1 MTNHTS
7 VKRALMVAA
16 ASNGVI
22 GRNNELPWHLPK
34 DLQYF
39 KQTTMGKPVIMGRKT
54 FDSIGRPLPGRANI
68 IVTRQQDYY
77 ADGVEIVHSLEDG
90 LVLAQKMAAE
100 KSLDEVMV
108 IGGAE
113 LYRQSLPVIDR
124 VYLTQVHAD
133 VEGDAFF
140 PPLDNNWRCISE
152 EKHKACEKNPFD
164 YSFCIFE
171 RH

>member
-1 MTNHTS
+1 MTQSNS
-7 VKRALMVAA
+7 VTCALMVAA

-22 GRNNELPWHLPK
+22 GRDNQLPWHLPK

-68 IVTRQQDYY
+68 VVTRQPDYQ
-77 ADGVEIVHSLEDG
+77 AEGIHVVNSLEQG
-90 LVLAQKMAAE
+90 LALAQQLAAE

-113 LYRQSLPVIDR
+113 LYRQSLPTIER
-124 VYLTQVHAD
+124 VYLTKVHAD

-140 PPLDNNWRCISE
+140 PSLDDAWQCVSE
-152 EKHKACEKNPFD
+152 ERHSACERNPYD
-164 YSFCIFE
+164 YSFCVYE
-171 RH
+171 RR

>member
-1 MTNHTS
+1 MTQSSS
-7 VKRALMVAA
+7 VTCALMVAA

-22 GRNNELPWHLPK
+22 GRDNELPWHLPK

-68 IVTRQQDYY
+68 VVTRQQNYQAED
-77 ADGVEIVHSLEDG
+77 VQVVHSLEQG
-90 LVLAQKMAAE
+90 LALAQQLAAE
-100 KSLDEVMV
+100 KSVDEVMV

-113 LYRQSLPVIDR
+113 LYRQSLPSIER
-124 VYLTQVHAD
+124 VYLTKVHAE

-140 PPLDNNWRCISE
+140 PNLDKAWQCVSE
-152 EKHKACEKNPFD
+152 EKHLACERNPYD
-164 YSFCIFE
+164 YSFCVYE
-171 RH
+171 RR